1 MNASEIG
8 EGIQWPSSTA
18 GLIEYLSSQPLYSLC
33 REQILHACQL
43 IDRCGLRLH
52 LAGIDDAINFL
63 CIKVTQHEETIS
75 ETAMSA
81 PPGYLARSVRQY
93 GQCDR
98 LTDDQAYAAYIMA
111 CAVKAL
117 EVLSDWMRDVE
128 QSALPKGIP
137 IPELQWDVYCAHVER
152 QVNED
157 DRIDA
162 LDLYVIHLEPITV
175 LPALRSDELRPLA
188 VSAIREAT
196 RRKGGLISGKDRVNE
211 MSERD
216 SALIEKARALMLDG
230 TSRRNVTTE
239 VHRWLTQQIAKP
251 HEQRPAWITFETDKA
266 LSRKRV
272 EAILK
277 QHNVLFT

>member
-1 MNASEIG
+1 MNVSEIG
-8 EGIQWPSSTA
+8 EGIQWPNSTT
-18 GLIEYLSSQPLYSLC
+18 GLIEYLSAQPLYPLC

-43 IDRCGLRLH
+43 IDQCCLRIH
-52 LAGIDDAINFL
+52 LDGIDGALNSM

-75 ETAMSA
+75 ENAMSA
-81 PPGYLARSVRQY
+81 PPEYLARSVRQY
-93 GQCDR
+93 GQCDFA
-98 LTDDQAYAAYIMA
+98 TDDQAYAAYIMA

-117 EVLSDWMRDVE
+117 EVLNYWMCDVE

-137 IPELQWDVYCAHVER
+137 LPDWPWDFYCEYVER

-162 LDLYVIHLEPITV
+162 LDLYVVHLEPITV
-175 LPALRSDELRPLA
+175 LPALRHDELRPLA
-188 VSAIREAT
+188 ISAIREAT
-196 RRKGGLISGKDRVNE
+196 RRKGGLYSRKDRVKE

-216 SALIEKARALMLDG
+216 SALVKKARALMRNG
-230 TSRRNVTTE
+230 TSRRDVTTA
-239 VHRWLTQQIAKP
+239 VHRWLEQQVAKP
-251 HEQRPAWITFETDKA
+251 PKQRPKWIALEIDKA

-277 QHNVLFT
+277 QHNV